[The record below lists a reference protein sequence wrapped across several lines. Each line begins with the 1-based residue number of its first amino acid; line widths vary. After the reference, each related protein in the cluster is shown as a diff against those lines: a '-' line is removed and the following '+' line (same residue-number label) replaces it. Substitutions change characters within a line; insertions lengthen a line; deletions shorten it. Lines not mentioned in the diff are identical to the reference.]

1 MQRRTSLKLLGAAGA
16 GIAGLALVDW
26 KWQILDRLT
35 HAGFFTYDQEQLIT
49 SLAETLIPEGIP
61 GGSGTTPI
69 GALST
74 GTDQFLIKFFEK
86 CLEKEE
92 QEILSQEL
100 KVLQKRG
107 FASLTKQEREA
118 VLGEYSETED
128 QNQKKFYE
136 LIRANTIF
144 GFTTAREVM
153 VDHLGYQVA
162 PGFYSGCVEVPAE
175 KA

>member
-61 GGSGTTPI
+61 GGSGATSI

-107 FASLTKQEREA
+107 FTTLTKQEREA
-118 VLGEYSETED
+118 ILGEYSETED